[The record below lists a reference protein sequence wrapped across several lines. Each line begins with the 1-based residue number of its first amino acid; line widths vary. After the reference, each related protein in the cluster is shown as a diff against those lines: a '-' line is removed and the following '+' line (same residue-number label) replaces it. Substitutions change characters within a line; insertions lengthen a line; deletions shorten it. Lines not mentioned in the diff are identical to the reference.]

1 MSAINQNLAKFIF
14 KYKVGNLTSLLDK
27 FVSMSLT
34 ARDAENWTKWAPKLN
49 LKNTALRIWL
59 LKRGAK
65 EIWTKICQ
73 EDKEFAGKFFR
84 SGLVTVLNMTLKVT
98 SFFKVFSVKNLIL
111 QKKSHRRFHESF
123 DACLA
128 VFISSYE

>member
-14 KYKVGNLTSLLDK
+14 KYKVGNLTSILGK

-59 LKRGAK
+59 LKRESK

-73 EDKEFAGKFFR
+73 DDKEFADKFFLFLDLR
-84 SGLVTVLNMTLKVT
+84 GNYLL
-98 SFFKVFSVKNLIL
+98 
-111 QKKSHRRFHESF
+111 R
-123 DACLA
+123 
-128 VFISSYE
+128 

>member
-27 FVSMSLT
+27 YVSMSLT
-34 ARDAENWTKWAPKLN
+34 ARDAENWTKWASKLN

-59 LKRGAK
+59 LKRGSK

-73 EDKEFAGKFFR
+73 DDKEFAGKFF
-84 SGLVTVLNMTLKVT
+84 LFLDL
-98 SFFKVFSVKNLIL
+98 
-111 QKKSHRRFHESF
+111 RRNY
-123 DACLA
+123 LLR
-128 VFISSYE
+128 

>member
-27 FVSMSLT
+27 YVSMSLT
-34 ARDAENWTKWAPKLN
+34 ARDAENWTKWASKLN

-59 LKRGAK
+59 LKRGSK

-73 EDKEFAGKFFR
+73 DNKKFAGKFFFLFLDLR
-84 SGLVTVLNMTLKVT
+84 GNYLL
-98 SFFKVFSVKNLIL
+98 
-111 QKKSHRRFHESF
+111 R
-123 DACLA
+123 
-128 VFISSYE
+128 

>member
-34 ARDAENWTKWAPKLN
+34 ARDAENWTKWASKLN

-59 LKRGAK
+59 LKRGSK
-65 EIWTKICQ
+65 EIWTKMCQ
-73 EDKEFAGKFFR
+73 DDKEFAGKFFFC
-84 SGLVTVLNMTLKVT
+84 S
-98 SFFKVFSVKNLIL
+98 LI
-111 QKKSHRRFHESF
+111 
-123 DACLA
+123 
-128 VFISSYE
+128 